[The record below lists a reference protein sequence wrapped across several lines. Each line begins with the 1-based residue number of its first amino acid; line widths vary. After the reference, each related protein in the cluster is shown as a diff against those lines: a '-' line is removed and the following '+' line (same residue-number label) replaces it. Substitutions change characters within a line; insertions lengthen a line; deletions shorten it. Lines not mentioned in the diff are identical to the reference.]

1 MTQIPT
7 SNYEVFRQHIMNP
20 NKPFELSVQDGNVM
34 KVQKNLVLS
43 LVSDSTGVGYV
54 RNVIPM
60 TYLNSVF
67 GKTGRFNLLLSPIMI
82 FQHDILLRSRSIL
95 FQRTMNPQQIQAV
108 QMYKDNQAK
117 YGYKMI
123 YDVDDF
129 IWEGEDKG
137 ESIPDYNFGKAGI
150 NKEVQQAAL
159 TIMNMMDTVCVST
172 KFLGDYIRSHGVDK
186 PEIKVVNNVV
196 GKYFWGPQR
205 KKPIKNKLTKP
216 RIIYTGSP
224 THWNQEKKLK
234 GDVENAFCEFI
245 IKNVMDNK
253 IEYTQM
259 GGLPFFFEC
268 IANKIKVIDWVNT
281 YQYPQVIRE
290 SRPDFSIGPLVPNYF
305 NYSKSDL
312 KAIESYAYGA
322 VFIGSTWNGTEF
334 EKNPSPYDDCPVNVP
349 YNITVEELDRQFWE
363 LTEPD
368 NYNRIIKQQYEI
380 LDNTGRWL
388 ESEKYINMMTQIF

>member
-1 MTQIPT
+1 PT
-7 SNYEVFRQHIMNP
+7 SNFEIFRQHIMNP
-20 NKPFELSVQDGNVM
+20 NKPFELSVQEGDIM

-43 LVSDSTGVGYV
+43 LASDSTGVGYV
-54 RNVIPM
+54 RNIIPM

-67 GKTGRFNLLLSPIMI
+67 GKTGRFNLLLSPTMI

-95 FQRTMNPQQIQAV
+95 FQRTMNPQQISSV
-108 QMYKDNQAK
+108 QMYKDNKAK
-117 YGYKMI
+117 YGYKMV

-137 ESIPDYNFGKAGI
+137 EAIPDYNFGKIGI

-205 KKPIKNKLTKP
+205 KKAIKSKLTKP
-216 RIIYTGSP
+216 RVIYTGSP

-268 IANKIKVIDWVNT
+268 IANKIKVIEWVNT

-290 SRPDFSIGPLVPNYF
+290 ARPDFSIGPLVPNYF

-322 VFIGSTWNGTEF
+322 VFIGSTWKGTEF

-349 YNITVEELDRQFWE
+349 YNITVDDLDRQFWE
-363 LTEPD
+363 LTEVD
-368 NYNRIIKQQYEI
+368 NYNRVIKQQYDI